1 MNAVAFVR
9 PARHNL
15 AQENNLLVPFP
26 HRDIEITH
34 SAALLR
40 QLRQFVIMRRE
51 QGARFDLIVQ
61 KFRDAPRN
69 RKPVE
74 CRCSAPDLIQN
85 YQAAL
90 GRIVHNVRRLVHLH
104 HKRRSATCEIVA
116 RADPC
121 ENTIDQPDL
130 RARRRHEA
138 ADLREQHN
146 QRHLPDVSG
155 FARHIRAS
163 NNCEP
168 HFAVERRIVRHK
180 FFFHQILV
188 EHRMPAVLDR
198 ESQRIVQCRPAV
210 IKKPR
215 RFREPAGNIENCNCL
230 SCLLDW
236 RKLAQRLFA

>member
-26 HRDIEITH
+26 HRDIEIAD

-51 QGARFDLIVQ
+51 QRARFDFIVQ
-61 KFRDAPRN
+61 KFRDTPRN

-74 CRCSAPDLIQN
+74 CRCSAADLVQN
-85 YQAAL
+85 NQAAL
-90 GRIVHNVRRLVHLH
+90 SRVVHDVGCLVHLDH
-104 HKRRSATCEIVA
+104 ERRPATCEIVA

-130 RARRRHEA
+130 RARRRHET
-138 ADLREQHN
+138 ADLRHEHDQCD
-146 QRHLPDVSG
+146 LADVSR
-155 FARHIRAS
+155 FARHVRAS

-168 HFAVERRIVRHK
+168 YFAVNGRVTLESSK
-180 FFFHQILV
+180 FFV
-188 EHRMPAVLDR
+188 PKAAGAAD
-198 ESQRIVQCRPAV
+198 QRH
-210 IKKPR
+210 
-215 RFREPAGNIENCNCL
+215 
-230 SCLLDW
+230 
-236 RKLAQRLFA
+236 LALRIYRVGVD